1 MSAYFQFCLISLLP
15 LLAIVAAA
23 KDISSYIIPNWIS
36 LGLMAAFFML
46 AATAGVTLP
55 VLGSHLLVGVVALF
69 IGMGLF
75 ALGWIGG
82 GDAKLASATALWFGW
97 EPLFDYG
104 FTASI
109 IGGALTLVV
118 VELHRR
124 ELPKSLMSIGFIAK
138 LADKQGRV
146 PYGIALALSGL
157 LIYPHSPLWERLGSL

>member
-1 MSAYFQFCLISLLP
+1 MIGTIAFIVFP
-15 LLAIVAAA
+15 LAMVFAAFS
-23 KDISSYIIPNWIS
+23 DLFTMTIPNRVS
-36 LGLMAAFFML
+36 AGLVVAFFALALWLPMPLDSVLWHIACGLTML
-46 AATAGVTLP
+46 
-55 VLGSHLLVGVVALF
+55 VLTFVFFSR
-69 IGMGLF
+69 
-75 ALGWIGG
+75 GWIGG